1 MPLTLSANIEIF
13 NMVPI
18 LVTLR
23 FPVRPTSIIAALTHS
38 TATFIATMVQ
48 QVIPGSA
55 VEVAFRTFMV
65 VWRVADVLVEC
76 MGRAVRSVAAFT
88 PPATCQ
94 QREDVHGGHLH
105 GHPEEFP

>member
-1 MPLTLSANIEIF
+1 
-13 NMVPI
+13 
-18 LVTLR
+18 
-23 FPVRPTSIIAALTHS
+23 
-38 TATFIATMVQ
+38 
-48 QVIPGSA
+48 
-55 VEVAFRTFMV
+55 MV